1 MSQLCHQSG
10 ERNRETSC
18 KQDGFKS
25 MFASFRIA
33 LLPTD
38 QPSHSEYDSKRS
50 KVYVGRKTIWKLQYV
65 EKPSEYRGE
74 RGIHRDDEEEEE
86 QNYGTTH
93 NYYQQQLRLST
104 GHPR

>member
-1 MSQLCHQSG
+1 MNQLCHQSG

-38 QPSHSEYDSKRS
+38 QSGQPEYAGKRS

-65 EKPSEYRGE
+65 EKSSEYRGE
-74 RGIHRDDEEEEE
+74 RRIHRDDEEKDE
-86 QNYGTTH
+86 QNY
-93 NYYQQQLRLST
+93 
-104 GHPR
+104 

>member
-38 QPSHSEYDSKRS
+38 HPSQPEYAGKRS
-50 KVYVGRKTIWKLQYV
+50 KVYVGRETILEIAVCRKTLGISRRERDSQRR
-65 EKPSEYRGE
+65 RGKGRTE
-74 RGIHRDDEEEEE
+74 LL
-86 QNYGTTH
+86 NNT
-93 NYYQQQLRLST
+93 QLLSAET
-104 GHPR
+104 